1 MKYLILGAGP
11 SGLSFANAL
20 LKHGISDFL
29 VLEAEDVAGGL
40 CRSEIVDGSPI
51 DIGGGHFLDIRR
63 PAVNHFLFQ
72 FMPENEWQ
80 MFERNS
86 QILIHG
92 QSIHHP
98 IEANIWEFDL
108 ESQIRYLKS
117 IASAGCNTGQKMP
130 QKFTEW
136 ITWKLGSKIARDYMI
151 PYNQKMFG
159 TDLDDLGTYWLEKL
173 PDVSFEN
180 TLRSCLMKKAYGTQ
194 PGHAK
199 FYYPKRYGY
208 GELWKRMADALGN
221 RIQYGKKI
229 RKIDF
234 DNRAVIDENGM
245 VYSSCIII
253 NTIPWSE
260 FQSVVG
266 MPNEL
271 KESIQ
276 HLKYSSIQIDYQ
288 EDSMETDAHWIYIP
302 DINKGY
308 HRILVRH
315 NFCMGSRGY
324 WTETNGGR
332 RGLNNVCSS
341 FRYFNKFA
349 YPLNTMRK
357 PEIMKKLLEWSMAQ
371 GVYGLGRWGE
381 HQHYNSDAV
390 VERALSLANKLEM
403 NGKTGL

>member
-63 PAVNHFLFQ
+63 PAVNQFLFQ

-98 IEANIWEFDL
+98 FESNIWEFDL

-136 ITWKLGSKIARDYMI
+136 ITWKLGSRIARDYMI

-208 GELWKRMADALGN
+208 GELWKRMADALGSK
-221 RIQYGKKI
+221 IQYGKKI

-234 DNRAVIDENGM
+234 DNRAVIDERGM
-245 VYSSCIII
+245 VYSSCMII

-302 DINKGY
+302 DMNKGY

-315 NFCMGSRGY
+315 NFCIGSRGY

-332 RGLNNVCSS
+332 LGLNNVCSS
-341 FRYFNKFA
+341 FHYFNKFA
-349 YPLNTMRK
+349 YPLNTRRK
-357 PEIMKKLLEWSMAQ
+357 PEVMKKLLEWSMAH

-381 HQHYNSDAV
+381 HHHYNSDAV